1 MEIYISED
9 LSDLVL
15 KEISCITLSHYERVS
30 IKEHMYKTNNFF
42 SGWYYRKQ
50 VYNCLSNERVYL
62 AFKHCIFKVLK
73 EEKYIDTELQYDCIN
88 LLEKIEDQKSILKAI
103 KKTKGF
109 TVKKVSDTLSK
120 IVLKEIKYMFKRN
133 INEIKLK
140 KLERELT
147 KLKEAI

>member
-9 LSDLVL
+9 LSDLIL
-15 KEISCITLSHYERVS
+15 KEISYITLTHYERVG

-50 VYNCLSNERVYL
+50 VYDCLSNERIYL

-73 EEKYIDTELQYDCIN
+73 EEKYIDTELHYDCIN

>member
-1 MEIYISED
+1 MQLYISEE
-9 LSDLVL
+9 LGELIL
-15 KEISCITLSHYERVS
+15 KEISLITLSHYERVS
-30 IKEHMYKTNNFF
+30 IKEHMYKTSKIF

-50 VYNCLSNERVYL
+50 VYECLSNERIYL
-62 AFKHCIFKVLK
+62 AFKQCIFKVLK

-88 LLEKIEDQKSILKAI
+88 LLEKIEEQTVILKAI
-103 KKTKGF
+103 KKTKSF
-109 TVKKVSDTLSK
+109 SVKRVSDILSN

-133 INEIKLK
+133 VNEIKLK